1 MSFKY
6 AKTKICVHDSFF
18 FNLIPNFFYGFRQMN
33 GLWKAFVKKCA
44 MISSTLHGR

>member
-18 FNLIPNFFYGFRQMN
+18 FNLIPNFFMDLG
-33 GLWKAFVKKCA
+33 K
-44 MISSTLHGR
+44 